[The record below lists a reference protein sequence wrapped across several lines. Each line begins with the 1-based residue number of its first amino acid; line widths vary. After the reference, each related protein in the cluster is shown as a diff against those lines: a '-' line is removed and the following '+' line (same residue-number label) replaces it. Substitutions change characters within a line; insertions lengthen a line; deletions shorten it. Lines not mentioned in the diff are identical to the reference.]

1 MSDTM
6 AYMKA
11 FDTVLTLYILIHMT
25 TLSIRIDEK
34 TKSHAFKVLKSI
46 GFDMS
51 SAVKVFLT
59 QVVIEKG
66 LPFTPTRNPKE
77 IRAKWDREVAKA
89 MKSGKSF
96 KTAEEALADFL

>member
-1 MSDTM
+1 
-6 AYMKA
+6 MKA
-11 FDTVLTLYILIHMT
+11 FDTVFTLYILAYMT

-46 GFDMS
+46 GLDMS

-59 QVVIEKG
+59 QVIIEKG
-66 LPFTPTRNPKE
+66 LPFTPTRSPKE
-77 IRAKWDREVAKA
+77 IRAKWDREVARA

-96 KTAEEALADFL
+96 KTGREAIEDLIK